1 MTTPGHERENALER
15 GVLAPYTWFHGSKG
29 VTFGTCQ
36 VFRLFIFFSIF
47 FSWEKKRS
55 QCLGRLDFGPAFSLN
70 VEWHFY
76 KRKKKE
82 KKRP

>member
-1 MTTPGHERENALER
+1 MREKMLLNEEFLRHIR
-15 GVLAPYTWFHGSKG
+15 GFMVLKELRLVLARFFVSS
-29 VTFGTCQ
+29 FSS
-36 VFRLFIFFSIF
+36 LFFFLGK
-47 FSWEKKRS
+47 KKRS

>member
-47 FSWEKKRS
+47 FFLGKKNALS
-55 QCLGRLDFGPAFSLN
+55 VSGDLTLA
-70 VEWHFY
+70 
-76 KRKKKE
+76 
-82 KKRP
+82 RPSH